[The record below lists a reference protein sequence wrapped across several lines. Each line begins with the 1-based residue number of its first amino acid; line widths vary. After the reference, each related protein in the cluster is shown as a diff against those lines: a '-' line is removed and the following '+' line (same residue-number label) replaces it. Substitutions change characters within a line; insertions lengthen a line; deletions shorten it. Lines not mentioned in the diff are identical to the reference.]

1 NQPGASAVILNR
13 VVGGD
18 PTSIL
23 GSMTANGQVFLVN
36 PQGVFFGSSAQ
47 LDVHGLLAT
56 TLDIGNDDFMAGNY
70 HFAKAPGAP
79 DAGVVNEGRIN
90 ADGGYVVLAA
100 DHVSNSGVVAA
111 RAGHVV
117 MAAGSAFTLDIEGD
131 GLVNFAVDEAALSE
145 MAGVSNAGT
154 ILADGGTV
162 LMSAKVANDLVATAV
177 NNEGLIQAHSISE
190 RDGVIYLAAEG
201 GDIVNAGTLDA
212 DGASGQDG
220 GGIMLHGDANIDLKD
235 GS

>member
-1 NQPGASAVILNR
+1 
-13 VVGGD
+13 
-18 PTSIL
+18 
-23 GSMTANGQVFLVN
+23 
-36 PQGVFFGSSAQ
+36 
-47 LDVHGLLAT
+47 
-56 TLDIGNDDFMAGNY
+56 
-70 HFAKAPGAP
+70 
-79 DAGVVNEGRIN
+79 
-90 ADGGYVVLAA
+90 
-100 DHVSNSGVVAA
+100 
-111 RAGHVV
+111 
-117 MAAGSAFTLDIEGD
+117 FTLDIEGD
-131 GLVNFAVDEAALSE
+131 GLVNFALDESALSE

-235 GS
+235 GSVITAAGSGDASGGAIRVIAEDTLYFRENATIRATGGDAN